1 MKEEYVDELD
11 DTLDDVEPVVDNPA
25 ELYEHFR
32 VVVDKGQSQ
41 VRVDKYLF
49 ERLVNSSRNR
59 IQKAADAGLIM
70 ANGKPVKSSYKVKPC
85 DVLTVMMDRPRYDND
100 IIPEDIPL
108 DIVYEDNDLMVVNKP
123 AGLVVHPGCGN
134 YHGTLVNAI
143 AWHLKDNPKYDPN
156 DPQVGLVHRIDKDTS
171 GLLVVAKTPDA
182 KTHLGLQFYNK
193 TTKRKYN
200 ALVWGVVEN
209 NEGTIEGNIGR
220 NPKDRMQMAVLS
232 DPAQGKH
239 AVTHYRVLERL
250 GYVTLVECVLETGRT
265 HQIRVHMK
273 HIGHTLFNDERY
285 GGNEILKGTHFS
297 KYKQFVNNCFETCP
311 RQALHAMTLGF
322 VHPRTGEE
330 MFLTSPLPGGDSS
343 ELVVSL
349 RSAQGLYSFIDKER
363 YNLYIVEMEGHR
375 WEVVLPDGSKTPI
388 DRNDFSFMENGEKK
402 QFDFAYITIHGTP
415 GENGILQGYF
425 DLLGIPYS
433 SCNVLVSA
441 MTFNKFT
448 CNQYLKGFGIRVAE
462 SLILRKGFEITDEEV
477 INKIGLPCFIKP
489 NAGGSSFGVTKVKT
503 KEDIQP
509 AIEKAFEESDEVMIE
524 AFMKGTEITCGCYKT
539 SDKEVV
545 FPITEVVSANEF
557 FDYGAKYNG
566 ESQEITPARLPEDT
580 AERVRL
586 LTSAIYDILGCSGLI
601 RIDYII
607 TEGEKV
613 NLLEINTTP
622 GMTATSFIPQQVRA
636 AGLDIK
642 DVMTD
647 IIENKF

>member
-25 ELYEHFR
+25 KLYEHFR

-330 MFLTSPLPGGDSS
+330 MFFTSPLPEDMTN
-343 ELVVSL
+343 L
-349 RSAQGLYSFIDKER
+349 IDKWR
-363 YNLYIVEMEGHR
+363 NYISNR
-375 WEVVLPDGSKTPI
+375 
-388 DRNDFSFMENGEKK
+388 
-402 QFDFAYITIHGTP
+402 
-415 GENGILQGYF
+415 
-425 DLLGIPYS
+425 
-433 SCNVLVSA
+433 
-441 MTFNKFT
+441 
-448 CNQYLKGFGIRVAE
+448 
-462 SLILRKGFEITDEEV
+462 EE
-477 INKIGLPCFIKP
+477 L
-489 NAGGSSFGVTKVKT
+489 
-503 KEDIQP
+503 
-509 AIEKAFEESDEVMIE
+509 
-524 AFMKGTEITCGCYKT
+524 
-539 SDKEVV
+539 
-545 FPITEVVSANEF
+545 
-557 FDYGAKYNG
+557 
-566 ESQEITPARLPEDT
+566 
-580 AERVRL
+580 
-586 LTSAIYDILGCSGLI
+586 
-601 RIDYII
+601 
-607 TEGEKV
+607 
-613 NLLEINTTP
+613 
-622 GMTATSFIPQQVRA
+622 
-636 AGLDIK
+636 
-642 DVMTD
+642 
-647 IIENKF
+647 

>member
-108 DIVYEDNDLMVVNKP
+108 DIVYEDNDLMIINKP

-330 MFLTSPLPGGDSS
+330 MFFTSPLPEDMTN
-343 ELVVSL
+343 L
-349 RSAQGLYSFIDKER
+349 IDKWR
-363 YNLYIVEMEGHR
+363 NYISNR
-375 WEVVLPDGSKTPI
+375 
-388 DRNDFSFMENGEKK
+388 
-402 QFDFAYITIHGTP
+402 
-415 GENGILQGYF
+415 
-425 DLLGIPYS
+425 
-433 SCNVLVSA
+433 
-441 MTFNKFT
+441 
-448 CNQYLKGFGIRVAE
+448 
-462 SLILRKGFEITDEEV
+462 EE
-477 INKIGLPCFIKP
+477 L
-489 NAGGSSFGVTKVKT
+489 
-503 KEDIQP
+503 
-509 AIEKAFEESDEVMIE
+509 
-524 AFMKGTEITCGCYKT
+524 
-539 SDKEVV
+539 
-545 FPITEVVSANEF
+545 
-557 FDYGAKYNG
+557 
-566 ESQEITPARLPEDT
+566 
-580 AERVRL
+580 
-586 LTSAIYDILGCSGLI
+586 
-601 RIDYII
+601 
-607 TEGEKV
+607 
-613 NLLEINTTP
+613 
-622 GMTATSFIPQQVRA
+622 
-636 AGLDIK
+636 
-642 DVMTD
+642 
-647 IIENKF
+647 

>member
-1 MKEEYVDELD
+1 MREEYVDKLD

-134 YHGTLVNAI
+134 YHGTLVNSI

-200 ALVWGVVEN
+200 ALVWGIVEN

-330 MFLTSPLPGGDSS
+330 MFFTSPLPEDMTN
-343 ELVVSL
+343 L
-349 RSAQGLYSFIDKER
+349 IDKWR
-363 YNLYIVEMEGHR
+363 NYISNR
-375 WEVVLPDGSKTPI
+375 
-388 DRNDFSFMENGEKK
+388 
-402 QFDFAYITIHGTP
+402 
-415 GENGILQGYF
+415 
-425 DLLGIPYS
+425 
-433 SCNVLVSA
+433 
-441 MTFNKFT
+441 
-448 CNQYLKGFGIRVAE
+448 
-462 SLILRKGFEITDEEV
+462 EE
-477 INKIGLPCFIKP
+477 L
-489 NAGGSSFGVTKVKT
+489 
-503 KEDIQP
+503 
-509 AIEKAFEESDEVMIE
+509 
-524 AFMKGTEITCGCYKT
+524 
-539 SDKEVV
+539 
-545 FPITEVVSANEF
+545 
-557 FDYGAKYNG
+557 
-566 ESQEITPARLPEDT
+566 
-580 AERVRL
+580 
-586 LTSAIYDILGCSGLI
+586 
-601 RIDYII
+601 
-607 TEGEKV
+607 
-613 NLLEINTTP
+613 
-622 GMTATSFIPQQVRA
+622 
-636 AGLDIK
+636 
-642 DVMTD
+642 
-647 IIENKF
+647 

>member
-1 MKEEYVDELD
+1 MTEEYVDELD
-11 DTLDDVEPVVDNPA
+11 DALDDVEPVVENPS

-108 DIVYEDNDLMVVNKP
+108 DIVYEDNELMVVNKP

-143 AWHLKDNPKYDPN
+143 AWHLKDTPSYDPN

-193 TTKRKYN
+193 TTRRKYN

-220 NPKDRMQMAVLS
+220 NPRDRMQMAVLS

-330 MFLTSPLPGGDSS
+330 MFFTSPLPEDMTN
-343 ELVVSL
+343 L
-349 RSAQGLYSFIDKER
+349 IDKWR
-363 YNLYIVEMEGHR
+363 NYISNR
-375 WEVVLPDGSKTPI
+375 
-388 DRNDFSFMENGEKK
+388 
-402 QFDFAYITIHGTP
+402 
-415 GENGILQGYF
+415 
-425 DLLGIPYS
+425 
-433 SCNVLVSA
+433 
-441 MTFNKFT
+441 
-448 CNQYLKGFGIRVAE
+448 
-462 SLILRKGFEITDEEV
+462 EE
-477 INKIGLPCFIKP
+477 L
-489 NAGGSSFGVTKVKT
+489 
-503 KEDIQP
+503 
-509 AIEKAFEESDEVMIE
+509 
-524 AFMKGTEITCGCYKT
+524 
-539 SDKEVV
+539 
-545 FPITEVVSANEF
+545 
-557 FDYGAKYNG
+557 
-566 ESQEITPARLPEDT
+566 
-580 AERVRL
+580 
-586 LTSAIYDILGCSGLI
+586 
-601 RIDYII
+601 
-607 TEGEKV
+607 
-613 NLLEINTTP
+613 
-622 GMTATSFIPQQVRA
+622 
-636 AGLDIK
+636 
-642 DVMTD
+642 
-647 IIENKF
+647 

>member
-232 DPAQGKH
+232 NPAQGKH

-330 MFLTSPLPGGDSS
+330 MFFTSPLPEDMTN
-343 ELVVSL
+343 L
-349 RSAQGLYSFIDKER
+349 IDKWR
-363 YNLYIVEMEGHR
+363 NYISNR
-375 WEVVLPDGSKTPI
+375 
-388 DRNDFSFMENGEKK
+388 
-402 QFDFAYITIHGTP
+402 
-415 GENGILQGYF
+415 
-425 DLLGIPYS
+425 
-433 SCNVLVSA
+433 
-441 MTFNKFT
+441 
-448 CNQYLKGFGIRVAE
+448 
-462 SLILRKGFEITDEEV
+462 EE
-477 INKIGLPCFIKP
+477 L
-489 NAGGSSFGVTKVKT
+489 
-503 KEDIQP
+503 
-509 AIEKAFEESDEVMIE
+509 
-524 AFMKGTEITCGCYKT
+524 
-539 SDKEVV
+539 
-545 FPITEVVSANEF
+545 
-557 FDYGAKYNG
+557 
-566 ESQEITPARLPEDT
+566 
-580 AERVRL
+580 
-586 LTSAIYDILGCSGLI
+586 
-601 RIDYII
+601 
-607 TEGEKV
+607 
-613 NLLEINTTP
+613 
-622 GMTATSFIPQQVRA
+622 
-636 AGLDIK
+636 
-642 DVMTD
+642 
-647 IIENKF
+647 

>member
-239 AVTHYRVLERL
+239 AVTHYRILERL

-330 MFLTSPLPGGDSS
+330 MFFTSPLPEDMTN
-343 ELVVSL
+343 L
-349 RSAQGLYSFIDKER
+349 IDKWR
-363 YNLYIVEMEGHR
+363 NYISNR
-375 WEVVLPDGSKTPI
+375 
-388 DRNDFSFMENGEKK
+388 
-402 QFDFAYITIHGTP
+402 
-415 GENGILQGYF
+415 
-425 DLLGIPYS
+425 
-433 SCNVLVSA
+433 
-441 MTFNKFT
+441 
-448 CNQYLKGFGIRVAE
+448 
-462 SLILRKGFEITDEEV
+462 EE
-477 INKIGLPCFIKP
+477 L
-489 NAGGSSFGVTKVKT
+489 
-503 KEDIQP
+503 
-509 AIEKAFEESDEVMIE
+509 
-524 AFMKGTEITCGCYKT
+524 
-539 SDKEVV
+539 
-545 FPITEVVSANEF
+545 
-557 FDYGAKYNG
+557 
-566 ESQEITPARLPEDT
+566 
-580 AERVRL
+580 
-586 LTSAIYDILGCSGLI
+586 
-601 RIDYII
+601 
-607 TEGEKV
+607 
-613 NLLEINTTP
+613 
-622 GMTATSFIPQQVRA
+622 
-636 AGLDIK
+636 
-642 DVMTD
+642 
-647 IIENKF
+647 

>member
-1 MKEEYVDELD
+1 MTEEYADEID
-11 DTLDDVEPVVDNPA
+11 DTLDDIE
-25 ELYEHFR
+25 R
-32 VVVDKGQSQ
+32 VVEDPS
-41 VRVDKYLF
+41 
-49 ERLVNSSRNR
+49 E
-59 IQKAADAGLIM
+59 KAADAGFVM

-108 DIVYEDNDLMVVNKP
+108 DIVYEDEDLMVINKP

-200 ALVWGVVEN
+200 ALVWGIVEN
-209 NEGTIEGNIGR
+209 DEGTVEGNIGR

-232 DPAQGKH
+232 DPTQGKH

-330 MFLTSPLPGGDSS
+330 MFFTSPLPEDMTN
-343 ELVVSL
+343 L
-349 RSAQGLYSFIDKER
+349 IDKWR
-363 YNLYIVEMEGHR
+363 NYISNR
-375 WEVVLPDGSKTPI
+375 
-388 DRNDFSFMENGEKK
+388 
-402 QFDFAYITIHGTP
+402 
-415 GENGILQGYF
+415 
-425 DLLGIPYS
+425 
-433 SCNVLVSA
+433 
-441 MTFNKFT
+441 
-448 CNQYLKGFGIRVAE
+448 
-462 SLILRKGFEITDEEV
+462 EE
-477 INKIGLPCFIKP
+477 L
-489 NAGGSSFGVTKVKT
+489 
-503 KEDIQP
+503 
-509 AIEKAFEESDEVMIE
+509 
-524 AFMKGTEITCGCYKT
+524 
-539 SDKEVV
+539 
-545 FPITEVVSANEF
+545 
-557 FDYGAKYNG
+557 
-566 ESQEITPARLPEDT
+566 
-580 AERVRL
+580 
-586 LTSAIYDILGCSGLI
+586 
-601 RIDYII
+601 
-607 TEGEKV
+607 
-613 NLLEINTTP
+613 
-622 GMTATSFIPQQVRA
+622 
-636 AGLDIK
+636 
-642 DVMTD
+642 
-647 IIENKF
+647 

>member
-1 MKEEYVDELD
+1 MTEEYADEID
-11 DTLDDVEPVVDNPA
+11 DTLDDIERVVEDPS

-41 VRVDKYLF
+41 VRIDKYLF

-59 IQKAADAGLIM
+59 IQKAADAGFVM

-108 DIVYEDNDLMVVNKP
+108 DIVYEDEDLMVINKP

-200 ALVWGVVEN
+200 ALVWGIVEN
-209 NEGTIEGNIGR
+209 DEGTVEGNIGR
-220 NPKDRMQMAVLS
+220 NPKDRMQMAVSS
-232 DPAQGKH
+232 DPTQGKH
-239 AVTHYRVLERL
+239 AVTHYQVLERL

-330 MFLTSPLPGGDSS
+330 MFFTSPLPEDMTN
-343 ELVVSL
+343 L
-349 RSAQGLYSFIDKER
+349 IDKWR
-363 YNLYIVEMEGHR
+363 NYISNR
-375 WEVVLPDGSKTPI
+375 
-388 DRNDFSFMENGEKK
+388 
-402 QFDFAYITIHGTP
+402 
-415 GENGILQGYF
+415 
-425 DLLGIPYS
+425 
-433 SCNVLVSA
+433 
-441 MTFNKFT
+441 
-448 CNQYLKGFGIRVAE
+448 
-462 SLILRKGFEITDEEV
+462 EE
-477 INKIGLPCFIKP
+477 L
-489 NAGGSSFGVTKVKT
+489 
-503 KEDIQP
+503 
-509 AIEKAFEESDEVMIE
+509 
-524 AFMKGTEITCGCYKT
+524 
-539 SDKEVV
+539 
-545 FPITEVVSANEF
+545 
-557 FDYGAKYNG
+557 
-566 ESQEITPARLPEDT
+566 
-580 AERVRL
+580 
-586 LTSAIYDILGCSGLI
+586 
-601 RIDYII
+601 
-607 TEGEKV
+607 
-613 NLLEINTTP
+613 
-622 GMTATSFIPQQVRA
+622 
-636 AGLDIK
+636 
-642 DVMTD
+642 
-647 IIENKF
+647 

>member
-1 MKEEYVDELD
+1 M
-11 DTLDDVEPVVDNPA
+11 
-25 ELYEHFR
+25 
-32 VVVDKGQSQ
+32 
-41 VRVDKYLF
+41 
-49 ERLVNSSRNR
+49 
-59 IQKAADAGLIM
+59 
-70 ANGKPVKSSYKVKPC
+70 KSSYKVKPC

-330 MFLTSPLPGGDSS
+330 MFFTSPLPEDMTN
-343 ELVVSL
+343 L
-349 RSAQGLYSFIDKER
+349 IDKWR
-363 YNLYIVEMEGHR
+363 NYISNR
-375 WEVVLPDGSKTPI
+375 
-388 DRNDFSFMENGEKK
+388 
-402 QFDFAYITIHGTP
+402 
-415 GENGILQGYF
+415 
-425 DLLGIPYS
+425 
-433 SCNVLVSA
+433 
-441 MTFNKFT
+441 
-448 CNQYLKGFGIRVAE
+448 
-462 SLILRKGFEITDEEV
+462 EE
-477 INKIGLPCFIKP
+477 L
-489 NAGGSSFGVTKVKT
+489 
-503 KEDIQP
+503 
-509 AIEKAFEESDEVMIE
+509 
-524 AFMKGTEITCGCYKT
+524 
-539 SDKEVV
+539 
-545 FPITEVVSANEF
+545 
-557 FDYGAKYNG
+557 
-566 ESQEITPARLPEDT
+566 
-580 AERVRL
+580 
-586 LTSAIYDILGCSGLI
+586 
-601 RIDYII
+601 
-607 TEGEKV
+607 
-613 NLLEINTTP
+613 
-622 GMTATSFIPQQVRA
+622 
-636 AGLDIK
+636 
-642 DVMTD
+642 
-647 IIENKF
+647 